1 MQDLTEATFNEVIN
15 SDTPVLVDFWADWCG
30 PCRSIAPLLAEIA
43 TERESSLVVAK
54 LDVDANQPIAQR
66 YQVQSIPTLLLFK
79 GGELVARMVGAAP
92 KSAIEHWLT
101 ENW

>member
-30 PCRSIAPLLAEIA
+30 PCRSIATLLAEIA

-79 GGELVARMVGAAP
+79 GG
-92 KSAIEHWLT
+92 
-101 ENW
+101 